1 MERTLNIDIH
11 LIKRYADNKRR
22 KELFAFA
29 IWCHIQRVNAV
40 VYGITNSKLR
50 KKLSIG
56 KAKAERII
64 ADAADDPLFEVNGT
78 IFRVGSFRD
87 KTIKYTRKQHRY
99 QSALVK
105 TIKFDTKVDYS
116 LKYLYDLINETLAIF
131 PITATEDKDCL
142 QQRGGHDN
150 RYVQT
155 YRDAKSRTLTL
166 KKFSQNLKM
175 SISSCS
181 RILKNLMDDGK
192 INKTPSILFSIIDS
206 EHKEQIQEVLQR
218 LGLKNS
224 TYERNGLQYVVV
236 PCSYSIAMRDVSN
249 SYKHK
254 IYNYH
259 KSHFNR
265 HVEVSTIPQLCGY

>member
-1 MERTLNIDIH
+1 MEGTLNIDIN
-11 LIKRYADNKRR
+11 LIKRYADSKRR

-116 LKYLYDLINETLAIF
+116 LKNLYDLINETLAIF
-131 PITATEDKDCL
+131 PITAKEDKDCL

-150 RYVQT
+150 RCVQT
-155 YRDAKSRTLTL
+155 SHDAKSRTLTL
-166 KKFSQNLKM
+166 KKFSQNLNM

-181 RILKNLMDDGK
+181 RILKNLTKDGK
-192 INKTPSILFSIIDS
+192 INKMPSILFSVIDS
-206 EHKEQIQEVLQR
+206 GHKDQIQEVLHK

-224 TYERNGLQYVVV
+224 TYEHYGLQYIVV
-236 PCSYSIAMRDVSN
+236 PCSYSIAMRDITE

-259 KSHFNR
+259 KSNSHRQEFD
-265 HVEVSTIPQLCGY
+265 STIPQLCGF

>member
-1 MERTLNIDIH
+1 MEGTLNIDIN
-11 LIKRYADNKRR
+11 LIKRYADSKRR

-40 VYGITNSKLR
+40 VYGITCSKLR

-56 KAKAERII
+56 KVKAERII
-64 ADAADDPLFEVNGT
+64 ADAADDQLFEVNGT
-78 IFRVGSFRD
+78 TFKVGSFRD
-87 KTIKYTRKQHRY
+87 KTVKYTRKQHQY

-105 TIKFDTKVDYS
+105 TIKFDTEADYS
-116 LKYLYDLINETLAIF
+116 LKYLYDLINETLALF
-131 PITATEDKDCL
+131 PITAKEDKDCL

-181 RILKNLMDDGK
+181 RILKNLVNDGK
-192 INKTPSILFSIIDS
+192 INKAPSILFSIIDS
-206 EHKEQIQEVLQR
+206 EHKEQIQEVLQK
-218 LGLKNS
+218 LGLINS

-259 KSHFNR
+259 KSNFYRRNY
-265 HVEVSTIPQLCGY
+265 ESTIPQLCGF